1 MVRRLNDTDGLTSRP
16 FQAGQEHTV
25 RTEKIDNGYLV
36 KRSTYN
42 PETGS
47 YTCSTEFSKSVPNIS
62 PPKVNRASAGD
73 GDGNTL
79 ADTKNYL
86 NNQRGGAR

>member
-1 MVRRLNDTDGLTSRP
+1 MARRLNDTAPIASRP
-16 FQAGQEHTV
+16 FEAGIEHTV
-25 RTEKIDNGYLV
+25 RTEKIDNGYLI
-36 KRSTYN
+36 KRSSYN
-42 PETGS
+42 GETGA
-47 YTCSTEFSKSVPNIS
+47 YKCSTEFSKSVPNIS
-62 PPKVNRASAGD
+62 PPKIQRDAAGS